1 VSRLLTAFA
10 GNRVPIRGELGYI
23 RGASLPERLYKEDTT
38 AMARVLLLNGPNLNL
53 LGTREPDVYGTQT
66 LAGIEARAAA
76 VAAESGHELQAFQ
89 SNAEHELIE
98 RVHRA
103 KAEGV
108 AFVILNPGAF
118 THTSIALRDALLG
131 TALPFIE
138 VHLSNTQARE
148 EFRRHSYF
156 SDIAA
161 GVILGLG
168 AFGYEA
174 ALRAAAL
181 RLAHAG

>member
-1 VSRLLTAFA
+1 
-10 GNRVPIRGELGYI
+10 
-23 RGASLPERLYKEDTT
+23 
-38 AMARVLLLNGPNLNL
+38 MARVLLLNGPNLNL
-53 LGTREPDVYGTQT
+53 LGTREPDLYGTDT
-66 LAGIEARAAA
+66 LAAIEARAVVLAR
-76 VAAESGHELQAFQ
+76 ELGHELATFQ

-98 RVHRA
+98 RIHQA

-108 AFVILNPGAF
+108 AFAIFNPGGF

-148 EFRRHSYF
+148 AFRRHSYF
-156 SDIAA
+156 SDIAV

-181 RLAHAG
+181 RLARGA